1 MRTGNVFT
9 AEDVPGI
16 LTGYVWALGSV
27 FSDCHGYMKRYWM
40 RMGYVCVQ

>member
-16 LTGYVWALGSV
+16 LTGHVWALGSV
-27 FSDCHGYMKRYWM
+27 FSDCHGYMKRY
-40 RMGYVCVQ
+40 